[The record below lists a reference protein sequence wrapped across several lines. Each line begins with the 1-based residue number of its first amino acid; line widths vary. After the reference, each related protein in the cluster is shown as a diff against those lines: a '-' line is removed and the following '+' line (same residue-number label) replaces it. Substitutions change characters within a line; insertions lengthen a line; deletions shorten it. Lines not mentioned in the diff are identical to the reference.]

1 MKSLR
6 VIICLGYLRVIIWI
20 ASKLRLL
27 QQRLAQVKVVSLRP
41 MSDIKTNLRGLDLLR
56 EPHLNKGTAFTIEER
71 EEFGL
76 TGLLP
81 DVVATVEQQLE
92 RIEAHIISLATDLD
106 RYVYFSDLQE
116 RNESLFYRIL
126 MKDPV
131 AYMPVVY
138 TPTVGLACQTFGR
151 IYRRPKGLYI
161 SARQRG
167 NIANV
172 LRNWPE
178 HNPRFIV
185 VTDGERILGLGD
197 LGAQGMGIP
206 IGKLALY
213 TACAGVPP
221 EYSIPVVL
229 DVGTNNEALQNDQF
243 YIGIR
248 EPRLT
253 GEAYDSFVEEFVV
266 AVQDVFPNCCIQWED
281 FANHH
286 AVPLLE
292 RYRNRIAS
300 FNDDI
305 QGTAATGVA
314 GVIAAMRFKGER
326 LQDQTIL
333 FFGAGSAGI
342 GIADLL
348 CTVIAEEGITLEEA
362 RKRVWLVDSKGL
374 VESTRT
380 ELSEGKQNYAH
391 EHACCITLAEAVRST
406 KATILIGTSTIPKSF
421 TQDVIEGMAENT
433 ERPIIFPYSNPTSK
447 SECSAEEAY
456 SWTNGKCI
464 FASGSP
470 FPPLTYNGKHYTP
483 GQGNNVFIF
492 PAMGLAILAAN
503 PTHIPDEGF
512 IVAARALAAQ
522 VRPEDFATGLI
533 YPPMKNI
540 RESSMHVA
548 AAVTEYFH
556 DAGLA
561 REPRPA
567 DIAAH
572 VRSIAWK
579 PIY

>member
-1 MKSLR
+1 M
-6 VIICLGYLRVIIWI
+6 YE
-20 ASKLRLL
+20 
-27 QQRLAQVKVVSLRP
+27 VKH
-41 MSDIKTNLRGLDLLR
+41 NLRGLDLLR
-56 EPHLNKGTAFTIEER
+56 EPHLNKGTAFTAEER
-71 EEFGL
+71 DEFGL

-81 DVVATVEQQLE
+81 DVIATPEAQEQ
-92 RIEAHIISLATDLD
+92 RIEAHIKALPTDLD

-178 HNPRFIV
+178 QNPRFIC

-221 EYSIPVVL
+221 QYSVPIVL

-253 GEAYDSFVEEFVV
+253 GDAYDSFIEEFVT
-266 AVQDVFPNCCIQWED
+266 AVQSVFPNCCIQWED
-281 FANHH
+281 FANHN
-286 AVPLLE
+286 AVPILE

-314 GVIAAMRFKGER
+314 GIIAAMRFKGER

-348 CTVIAEEGITLEEA
+348 CTVIAEEGISLEEA
-362 RKRVWLVDSKGL
+362 RKCVWLVDSKGL
-374 VESTRT
+374 IESTRAD
-380 ELSEGKQNYAH
+380 LSDAKKRYAH
-391 EHACCITLAEAVRST
+391 DHECCVTLAEAVRST

-433 ERPIIFPYSNPTSK
+433 ARPLIFPYSNPTSK

-456 SWTNGKCI
+456 TWTKGTCI

-470 FPPLTYNGKHYTP
+470 FPPLTVNGKHVTP

-492 PAMGLAILAAN
+492 PAMGLAVLAAN
-503 PTHIPDEGF
+503 PLSIPDEAF
-512 IVAARALAAQ
+512 VVAAHALASQ
-522 VRPEDFATGLI
+522 VREEDFDIGLI

-540 RESSMHVA
+540 RESSLHVA
-548 AAVTEYFH
+548 AKIAEYFH
-556 DAGLA
+556 TSGLA
-561 REPRPA
+561 REPRPQ
-567 DIAAH
+567 DIDAH
-572 VRSIAWK
+572 VRSIAWT

>member
-1 MKSLR
+1 
-6 VIICLGYLRVIIWI
+6 
-20 ASKLRLL
+20 
-27 QQRLAQVKVVSLRP
+27 
-41 MSDIKTNLRGLDLLR
+41 MSEPQHKLRGLDLLR

-71 EEFGL
+71 EEYGL

-81 DVVATVEQQLE
+81 DVVATPEQQLQ
-92 RIEAHIISLATDLD
+92 RIEAHIISLPTDLD
-106 RYVYFSDLQE
+106 RYVYFSDLQQ
-116 RNESLFYRIL
+116 RNESLYFRIL

-151 IYRRPKGLYI
+151 IYRRPKGLFI
-161 SARQRG
+161 SARQSGR
-167 NIANV
+167 IADV

-178 HNPRFIV
+178 NNPRFIV

-221 EYSIPVVL
+221 EYTVPIVL

-253 GEAYDSFVEEFVV
+253 GEAYDAFIEEFVT
-266 AVQDVFPNCCIQWED
+266 AVQTVFPNCCIQWED

-286 AVPLLE
+286 AVQILE

-314 GVIAAMRFKGER
+314 GIIAAMLFKGER

-333 FFGAGSAGI
+333 FFGAGSAGL
-342 GIADLL
+342 GIAGLL
-348 CTVIAEEGITLEEA
+348 STVIAEEGISIEEA
-362 RKRVWLVDSKGL
+362 RKCIWLVDSKGL
-374 VESTRT
+374 VESTRKD
-380 ELSEGKQNYAH
+380 LSEGKLPYAH
-391 EHACCITLAEAVRST
+391 EHECCITFAEAVRSI
-406 KATILIGTSTIPKSF
+406 KATILIGTSTIPNSF
-421 TQDVIEGMAENT
+421 TQEVIEGMAANT

-456 SWTNGKCI
+456 AWTNGKCI

-470 FPPLTYNGKHYTP
+470 FPPLTFNGRQYTP
-483 GQGNNVFIF
+483 GQGNNIFIF
-492 PAMGLAILAAN
+492 PAMGLAVLAAN
-503 PTHIPDEGF
+503 PVSIPDNAF
-512 IVAARALAAQ
+512 IVAARALAELVSA
-522 VRPEDFATGLI
+522 EDFENGLI
-533 YPPMKNI
+533 YPPMKDI

-548 AAVTEYFH
+548 AKITQYFH
-556 DAGLA
+556 DTGLA
-561 REPRPA
+561 REPLPD
-567 DIAAH
+567 DIDAH
-572 VRSIAWK
+572 VRAMAWH
-579 PIY
+579 PLY

>member
-1 MKSLR
+1 
-6 VIICLGYLRVIIWI
+6 
-20 ASKLRLL
+20 
-27 QQRLAQVKVVSLRP
+27 
-41 MSDIKTNLRGLDLLR
+41 MSETKPNQRGLDLLR
-56 EPHLNKGTAFTIEER
+56 DPHLNKGTAFTREER
-71 EEFGL
+71 EEYGL
-76 TGLLP
+76 MGLLP
-81 DVVATVEQQLE
+81 DVVATPEQQEE
-92 RIEAHIISLATDLD
+92 RIEAHIQSLPTDLD
-106 RYVYFSDLQE
+106 RYVYFSDLQQ

-161 SARQRG
+161 SARHRG
-167 NIANV
+167 RIAEV

-178 HNPRFIV
+178 HNPRFIC

-221 EYSIPVVL
+221 EYTVPILL

-243 YIGIR
+243 YIGLR

-253 GEAYDSFVEEFVV
+253 GDEYSSFVEEFVT
-266 AVQDVFPNCCIQWED
+266 AVQEVFPNCCIQWED
-281 FANHH
+281 FANHN
-286 AVPLLE
+286 AVPLLD

-314 GVIAAMRFKGER
+314 GIIAAMLFKGER

-348 CTVIAEEGITLEEA
+348 STVISEEGISLEDA
-362 RKRVWLVDSKGL
+362 RKRIWLVDSKGL
-374 VESTRT
+374 VTSDRA
-380 ELSEGKQNYAH
+380 ELPEGKASYAH
-391 EHACCITLAEAVRST
+391 EHEPCATLAEAVKAL

-421 TQDVIEGMAENT
+421 TQDVIEGMATNT
-433 ERPIIFPYSNPTSK
+433 EHPLIFPYSNPTSK
-447 SECSAEEAY
+447 SECSAEEAFE
-456 SWTNGKCI
+456 WTKGKCI

-470 FPPLTYNGKHYTP
+470 FPPLTYNGKQYTP

-503 PTHIPDEGF
+503 PTSIPDEAF
-512 IVAARALAAQ
+512 VVAARALAAQ
-522 VRPEDFATGLI
+522 VRAEDFEHGLI

-548 AAVTEYFH
+548 IAVTKYFH

-561 REPRPA
+561 REPLPS
-567 DIAAH
+567 DISLH
-572 VRSIAWK
+572 VRALAWK
-579 PIY
+579 PLY

>member
-1 MKSLR
+1 M
-6 VIICLGYLRVIIWI
+6 
-20 ASKLRLL
+20 
-27 QQRLAQVKVVSLRP
+27 VSLSL
-41 MSDIKTNLRGLDLLR
+41 MSETKHNLRGLDLLR

-71 EEFGL
+71 EEYGL

-92 RIEAHIISLATDLD
+92 RIEAHIISLPTDLD

-161 SARQRG
+161 SAHQRG
-167 NIANV
+167 RIASV

-206 IGKLALY
+206 IGKLTLY

-221 EYSIPVVL
+221 EYTVPIVL
-229 DVGTNNEALQNDQF
+229 DVGTNNEILLNDPF

-253 GEAYDSFVEEFVV
+253 GEAYDAFVEEFVT
-266 AVQDVFPNCCIQWED
+266 AVQTVFPNCCIQWED

-292 RYRNRIAS
+292 RYRNRVAS

-314 GVIAAMRFKGER
+314 GIIAAMRFKGER

-348 CTVIAEEGITLEEA
+348 STVIAEEGISIEDA
-362 RKRVWLVDSKGL
+362 RKCIWLVDSKGL
-374 VESTRT
+374 VESSRAD
-380 ELSEGKQNYAH
+380 LPEGKLTYAH
-391 EHACCITLAEAVRST
+391 EHTSCNTLADAVRSV

-421 TQDVIEGMAENT
+421 TQDVIENMAANT
-433 ERPIIFPYSNPTSK
+433 EHPLIFPYSNPTSK

-456 SWTNGKCI
+456 TWTNGKCI

-470 FPPLTYNGKHYTP
+470 FPPLTLHGKHYTP

-503 PTHIPDEGF
+503 PTSIPDEAF
-512 IVAARALAAQ
+512 IVAARALAAL
-522 VRPEDFATGLI
+522 VRAEDFELGLI

-548 AAVTEYFH
+548 AAVTQYFH
-556 DAGLA
+556 DVGLA
-561 REPRPA
+561 REPLP
-567 DIAAH
+567 DDVDAH
-572 VRSIAWK
+572 VRAMAWK